1 METTRRTRM
10 AARRASATI
19 LTLMLTL
26 VLTSAPAAASLPAQ
40 AADTGTDPSMVIE
53 KLHQSYVVNRDGSYL
68 MTDEQVRRIVL
79 ERAVPEQS
87 QITISYN
94 KSLDEIVAISAYT
107 EKPDGRRVPLGAEQ
121 IKDQQEAASADAP
134 LFQDTR
140 VKVLVFP
147 DVAVGDRLVFQY
159 QMQRHTALFPG
170 QFEDLSTGSFFRND
184 DFLLSYDLP
193 DDMPLYAD
201 ADGFEAL
208 PDERAHGRK
217 RYQWRYVAGPNARIE
232 SGAVN
237 YLDYGKR
244 LAVSTFADYA
254 AFARAYQARAR
265 DKALPDAAITAL
277 ALRLTADTP
286 DMRGKALALANWVRR
301 HIRYVGVYIGPGGV
315 VPHPAP
321 DVLAQRYG
329 DCKDHAVLLEALLG
343 AVGLPSTAALING
356 ADVYRLPAVPTL
368 GVFSHVINYVPSLG
382 LFLDSTADSVA
393 AGFLPGQD
401 LGKPVLLVESGAL
414 SRTPES
420 QADVSRN
427 RLRFDV
433 ASGGSSQLHITK
445 VIIGTQAEP
454 FRQAVRDAKQA
465 DRERYVERLLQGYGQ
480 RGAGQFDPGRL
491 DGPDD
496 EYQMGFSG
504 LSEDF
509 ANLPGPTGVRTSYD
523 VWGSVGYKV
532 SAYLDEKTRLQDFA
546 CPGFDEEE
554 QADFHFA
561 AGLRILA
568 VPRQL
573 NLRDGALAYQAD
585 YVRKGNLVTVR
596 RHLRF
601 APPRAVC
608 TPDDYL
614 RMRPLLERMR
624 RDLKNQIIIEAD
636 AR

>member
-1 METTRRTRM
+1 MGTTMHTRRAGT
-10 AARRASATI
+10 AAL
-19 LTLMLTL
+19 LTWALAFAP
-26 VLTSAPAAASLPAQ
+26 TSAPAAAALPAQ
-40 AADTGTDPSMVIE
+40 AADTGTEPSMVIE
-53 KLHQSYVVNRDGSYL
+53 KLHQSYVVNREDSYV

-94 KSLDEIVAISAYT
+94 TSLDQVMALSAYT
-107 EKPDGRRVPLGAEQ
+107 EKPDGRRLTLSAEQ
-121 IKDQQEAASADAP
+121 IKDQQEAASAEAP
-134 LFQDTR
+134 MFQDTR

-147 DVAVGDRLVFQY
+147 DVAVGDRIVFHY
-159 QMQRHTALFPG
+159 EVKRHTALFPG
-170 QFEDLSTGSFFRND
+170 HFEDLSTGSFYRHD

-217 RYQWRYVAGPNARIE
+217 RYQWRYVAGPNARIG

-265 DKALPDAAITAL
+265 DKSQPDAAISAL
-277 ALRLTADTP
+277 ALRLTAGTP

-301 HIRYVGVYIGPGGV
+301 NIRYVGVYIGPGGV

-329 DCKDHAVLLEALLG
+329 DCKDHVVLLEALLG

-356 ADVYRLPAVPTL
+356 GDVYRLPAVPML

-382 LFLDSTADSVA
+382 LFLDSSADAVA
-393 AGFLPGQD
+393 AGFLPNPD
-401 LGKPVLLVESGAL
+401 LGKPVLLVESGEL

-420 QADVSRN
+420 QANVSRN

-433 ASGGSSQLHITK
+433 ASGGSSQFHRSE
-445 VIIGTQAEP
+445 VIAGMPAEP
-454 FRQAVRDAKQA
+454 FRQAVRDTKQA
-465 DRERYVERLLQGYGQ
+465 DRERYVEHLLQGFGQ
-480 RGAGQFDPGRL
+480 RGSGEFDPGRL
-491 DGPDD
+491 DGVED
-496 EYQMGFSG
+496 EYRVGFSG

-509 ANLPGPTGVRTSYD
+509 ANLPGPPGIRTAYD
-523 VWGSVGYKV
+523 VWGGIAGKV
-532 SAYLDEKTRLQDFA
+532 SAYLQEKTRQQDFS
-546 CPGFDEEE
+546 CPGFDYAD
-554 QADFHFA
+554 QADFNFA

-573 NLRDGALAYQAD
+573 SLRDGALDYQSD
-585 YVRKGNLVTVR
+585 YARKGNLVTVR

-608 TPDDYL
+608 TPDDYA
-614 RMRPLLERMR
+614 RMRPLLERMQ
-624 RDLKNQIIIEAD
+624 RDLKNQIIIEAG
-636 AR
+636 

>member
-1 METTRRTRM
+1 MGTIRTVTTALL
-10 AARRASATI
+10 AAALA
-19 LTLMLTL
+19 LAL
-26 VLTSAPAAASLPAQ
+26 APAAAQTPAL
-40 AADTGTDPSMVIE
+40 DTGTDPSMVIE
-53 KLHQSYVVNRDGSYL
+53 HLHQSFVVNRDGSYA
-68 MTDEQVRRIVL
+68 MTEDQTRLIVL
-79 ERAVPEQS
+79 DRAVPEQS
-87 QITISYN
+87 QIAISYN
-94 KSLDEIVAISAYT
+94 KTLDEIAALSAYT

-121 IKDQQEAASADAP
+121 IKDQRRSSDLEAP
-134 LFQDTR
+134 MFQDTR

-147 DVAVGDRLVFQY
+147 DVAVGDRIVFHY
-159 QMQRHTALFPG
+159 RMQRHTALFPG

-184 DFLLSYDLP
+184 DFVLSYDLP

-217 RYQWRYVAGPNARIE
+217 RYQWRYVAGANARIE

-237 YLDYGKR
+237 YLDYGRR
-244 LAVSTFADYA
+244 LAVSTFTDYA

-265 DKALPDAAITAL
+265 DKSQPDAAITAL

-329 DCKDHAVLLEALLG
+329 DCKDHVVLLEALLG

-382 LFLDSTADSVA
+382 LFLDSSADAVA

-427 RLRFDV
+427 RLRFDI
-433 ASGGSSQLHITK
+433 ASGGSSQFHFTK
-445 VIIGTQAEP
+445 VI
-454 FRQAVRDAKQA
+454 
-465 DRERYVERLLQGYGQ
+465 
-480 RGAGQFDPGRL
+480 AGMP
-491 DGPDD
+491 
-496 EYQMGFSG
+496 
-504 LSEDF
+504 
-509 ANLPGPTGVRTSYD
+509 AI
-523 VWGSVGYKV
+523 
-532 SAYLDEKTRLQDFA
+532 A
-546 CPGFDEEE
+546 
-554 QADFHFA
+554 
-561 AGLRILA
+561 
-568 VPRQL
+568 
-573 NLRDGALAYQAD
+573 
-585 YVRKGNLVTVR
+585 LVTWNCALQAGR
-596 RHLRF
+596 
-601 APPRAVC
+601 PRA
-608 TPDDYL
+608 L
-614 RMRPLLERMR
+614 RRTL
-624 RDLKNQIIIEAD
+624 A
-636 AR
+636 ARLRAA

>member
-1 METTRRTRM
+1 MGTIRTVATALL
-10 AARRASATI
+10 AAALA
-19 LTLMLTL
+19 LAL
-26 VLTSAPAAASLPAQ
+26 APAAAQTP

-53 KLHQSYVVNRDGSYL
+53 HLHQSFVVNRDGSYA
-68 MTDEQVRRIVL
+68 MTEDQTRLIVL
-79 ERAVPEQS
+79 DRAVPEQS
-87 QITISYN
+87 QIAISYN
-94 KSLDEIVAISAYT
+94 KTLDEIAALSAYT

-121 IKDQQEAASADAP
+121 IKDQQESASADAP
-134 LFQDTR
+134 MFQDTR

-147 DVAVGDRLVFQY
+147 GVAVGDRLVFHY
-159 QMQRHTALFPG
+159 VLKRHTALFPG
-170 QFEDLSTGSFFRND
+170 QFEDLSTGSFYRND
-184 DFLLSYDLP
+184 DFLLSYELP

-208 PDERAHGRK
+208 PDEHARGRK
-217 RYQWRYVAGPNARIE
+217 RYQWRYLGGPNARIE
-232 SGAVN
+232 SSAVN
-237 YLDYGKR
+237 YLDYGRR

-277 ALRLTADTP
+277 ALQLTAGAP
-286 DMRGKALALANWVRR
+286 DVRGKALALANWVRR

-315 VPHPAP
+315 VPHPAS

-343 AVGLPSTAALING
+343 AAGIPSTAALING

-368 GVFSHVINYVPSLG
+368 GVFNHVVNYVPSLG

-401 LGKPVLLVESGAL
+401 LGKPVLLVQSGEL

-420 QADVSRN
+420 QADVSRHQ
-427 RLRFDV
+427 LRFDIG
-433 ASGGSSQLHITK
+433 SGGSSQFHVSK

-504 LSEDF
+504 LS
-509 ANLPGPTGVRTSYD
+509 
-523 VWGSVGYKV
+523 
-532 SAYLDEKTRLQDFA
+532 
-546 CPGFDEEE
+546 
-554 QADFHFA
+554 
-561 AGLRILA
+561 
-568 VPRQL
+568 
-573 NLRDGALAYQAD
+573 
-585 YVRKGNLVTVR
+585 
-596 RHLRF
+596 
-601 APPRAVC
+601 
-608 TPDDYL
+608 
-614 RMRPLLERMR
+614 
-624 RDLKNQIIIEAD
+624 
-636 AR
+636 

>member
-1 METTRRTRM
+1 MGTTIASRM
-10 AARRASATI
+10 AARRAATAAL
-19 LTLMLTL
+19 LTLALAL
-26 VLTSAPAAASLPAQ
+26 APASAPAAASMATQ
-40 AADTGTDPSMVIE
+40 AADTGTEPSMVIE
-53 KLHQSYVVNRDGSYL
+53 KLHQSYVVNRDGSYV

-87 QITISYN
+87 QITVSYN
-94 KSLDEIVAISAYT
+94 KSLDRVMAISAYT
-107 EKPDGRRVPLGAEQ
+107 EKPDGRRTPLSAEQ
-121 IKDQQEAASADAP
+121 IKDQQEVASAEAP
-134 LFQDTR
+134 MFQDTR

-147 DVAVGDRLVFQY
+147 DVAVGDRIVFHY
-159 QMQRHTALFPG
+159 EVKRHTALFPG
-170 QFEDLSTGSFFRND
+170 HFEDLSTGSFYRND
-184 DFLLSYDLP
+184 DFVLSYDLP

-217 RYQWRYVAGPNARIE
+217 RYQWRYVAGANARIE

-237 YLDYGKR
+237 YLDYGRR
-244 LAVSTFADYA
+244 LAVSTFTDYA

-265 DKALPDAAITAL
+265 DKSQPDAAISAL
-277 ALRLTADTP
+277 ALRLTAGTP

-301 HIRYVGVYIGPGGV
+301 NIRYVGVYIGPGGV

-329 DCKDHAVLLEALLG
+329 DCKDHVVLLEALLG

-356 ADVYRLPAVPTL
+356 GDVYRLPAVPTL

-382 LFLDSTADSVA
+382 LFLDSSADAVA
-393 AGFLPGQD
+393 AGFLPNPD
-401 LGKPVLLVESGAL
+401 LGKPVLLVDSGEL

-420 QADVSRN
+420 QANVSHN
-427 RLRFDV
+427 RLRFDI
-433 ASGGSSQLHITK
+433 ASGGSSQFHFTK
-445 VIIGTQAEP
+445 VIAGPLAEP
-454 FRQAVRDAKQA
+454 FRQAVRDTKPA
-465 DRERYVERLLQGYGQ
+465 DRERYVEHLLQSYGQ

-491 DGPDD
+491 DDADD
-496 EYQMGFSG
+496 VYQMGFSG

-509 ANLPGPTGVRTSYD
+509 ANLPGPTGVPTSYD
-523 VWGSVGYKV
+523 VWGGIAGKISV
-532 SAYLDEKTRLQDFA
+532 YLDEQTRLQDFV
-546 CPGFDEEE
+546 CHGFDEEE
-554 QADFHFA
+554 QADFNFA
-561 AGLRILA
+561 SDLRILA
-568 VPRQL
+568 VPRRL
-573 NLRDGALAYQAD
+573 DLRDGALSYQSD
-585 YVRKGNLVTVR
+585 YVRKGKLVTVR

-624 RDLKNQIIIEAD
+624 RDLNNQIIIEA
-636 AR
+636 A